1 MIPKM
6 RRHKQQLPAEEC
18 VDILKTAPYG
28 VLGTEGTDGMPYAVP
43 ISFAYA
49 PAVVP
54 DDVAGADATDDVA
67 CAVAPDDAE
76 DTEFAGRLYL
86 HCAATGH
93 KLDALAANPHVCFTV
108 VAQSEPVAE
117 KLTDRFRSVMAFGI
131 AHRAEGDEKL
141 AGLRAL
147 GTKYAPGL
155 EAMVEDEIEKAGPRT
170 EVIVVDITDV
180 TGKEGLELT
189 RERRG

>member
-1 MIPKM
+1 MVPKM
-6 RRHKQQLPAEEC
+6 RRHTQQLPAEEC
-18 VDILKTAPYG
+18 ASILEAAPYG

-43 ISFAYA
+43 ISFAYVADAA
-49 PAVVP
+49 PA
-54 DDVAGADATDDVA
+54 DVGSAPAPADAA
-67 CAVAPDDAE
+67 CA
-76 DTEFAGRLYL
+76 GRIYL
-86 HCAATGH
+86 HCAMTGH

-117 KLTDRFRSVMAFGI
+117 KLTDRFRSVMAFGE

-147 GTKYAPGL
+147 GAKYAPGL
-155 EAMVEDEIEKAGPRT
+155 EAMVEDEIEKVGPRT
-170 EVIVVDITDV
+170 EVIAIDVADV